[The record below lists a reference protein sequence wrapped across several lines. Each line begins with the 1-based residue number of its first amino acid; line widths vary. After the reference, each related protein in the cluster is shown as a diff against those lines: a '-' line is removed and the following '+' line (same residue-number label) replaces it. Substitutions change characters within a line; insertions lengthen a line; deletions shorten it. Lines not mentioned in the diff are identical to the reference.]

1 MTQVFWKEFKNMLL
15 YHKIVEWTEDKLV
28 LDNGIEITIEMTD
41 SDCCADAYGTFS
53 DVKLDAVITDIS
65 EPKKIYFDDGDT
77 YGNTAVVKFL
87 HNRNLICKANGYA
100 DAGNGGYYFSIA
112 SFVLTLPKDKN
123 EQFFC
128 EFVDSED

>member
-1 MTQVFWKEFKNMLL
+1 MKELSWEELKNMLL
-15 YHKIVEWTEDKLV
+15 YRKIVEWTEDKLV
-28 LDNGIEITIEMTD
+28 LDNSIEITIEMTD
-41 SDCCADAYGTFS
+41 SDCCANAYGDFS

-65 EPKKIYFDDGDT
+65 KPKNKYFDDGYT

-112 SFVLTLPKDKN
+112 SFVLTLPEDRN
-123 EQFFC
+123 ECFFC
-128 EFVDSED
+128 EFVSSEN